1 MSELRPLNK
10 EFLAERDL
18 RIYQL
23 RAAGASHQDIAK
35 RLDVS
40 LSAVSNAIRRQTEKL
55 NREASIVYPEILR
68 LELERLDK
76 LHAALWPLTQHRNM
90 ILDDGTEY
98 KVEPDLKAV
107 DTVLKIQDHRAKL
120 LGMDTTK
127 VQIAVDV
134 QGEVRHQL
142 HGAEETSADAIDYK
156 SETLKMLQLMG
167 DSRILDTDTMRN
179 LQASLTAGENTDEE
193 EIQEAEI
200 IEEGE

>member
-1 MSELRPLNK
+1 MTSELRPLNK

-23 RAAGASHQDIAK
+23 RAAGAAHQDIAK
-35 RLDVS
+35 RLDIS

-142 HGAEETSADAIDYK
+142 HGAEEDSAAAIDYK

-167 DSRILDTDTMRN
+167 DSRILDTDTMKN
-179 LQASLTAGENTDEE
+179 LQASLTAGEEPI

-200 IEEGE
+200 IEEGD